1 MREGNDGCNVNLIN
15 LNEGDA
21 HDLLLMESLKA
32 NNFNLFPHNAMYQP
46 GFSYSMPK
54 HYRTIEHPKTFP
66 EDIECIIRS
75 KLPDSGSL
83 FISNVEAASNPATLK
98 STTCLT

>member
-1 MREGNDGCNVNLIN
+1 MIN
-15 LNEGDA
+15 YLCIFAFLNHAEVQ
-21 HDLLLMESLKA
+21 DLLFMESISA

-54 HYRTIEHPKTFP
+54 HYRTIEQPKTFP

-98 STTCLT
+98 STIYLT